1 MKSKLVIFGFLILSF
16 IFADERSL
24 YAQTSRIDLAREL
37 ILKEGASPSFDHIIL
52 LLEEKNSLP
61 DDTLKKYILLAEA
74 VISKTA
80 NQTQR
85 DQMEYFKVFL
95 IQKENSFTYSNT
107 YCDSVIQNLKKEG
120 REDVQL
126 MKILHLKASLLVRNS
141 WFEDAMACYY
151 EVLNLAEKL
160 NNVDY
165 KVAAK
170 NGVGWVY
177 MEMGN
182 LQQAITWFRNAKS
195 DASDLK
201 VLKNF
206 TVLLQNMAATF
217 NSLHQNDSALYYL
230 LPSIEYAEEMQ
241 NLRSVANGHAIH
253 ADILIDLK
261 RIEEA
266 EVSLNKALDVRK
278 KIGDL
283 FYVLSDMYQLSL
295 FYSNVKQCEK
305 GIQVA
310 NEGIVLANK
319 INLSSKLLLLH
330 EALASNYKSC
340 GDKDGYIAELELISL
355 LKDSIN
361 KVVSANALAEMSA
374 KYELEEK
381 EQQIQEQEFL
391 LTKRSYITIGS
402 VVLLVLIIIIGFQYF
417 RYYKHK
423 QSVMAR
429 LAVVNARD
437 QERNRIAAEL
447 HDNIGT
453 QLGYISRRLDFVKEN
468 VAPSDG
474 NSILMIDEV
483 NVSTR
488 KTIADL
494 RETIWALKKEKIN
507 LRELSDRLKVFAQK
521 QFSTL
526 KNIDLILEEKYE
538 SDVLFSSVDSLNI
551 FRIIQEAIHNVA
563 QHSNA
568 SNVFLSFKSTKNESW
583 TIVLKDNGIG
593 FDISKRPANHFG
605 LEHMEQRAKE
615 ISATLIIETNDEKGT
630 LISLS
635 SKKEV

>member
-1 MKSKLVIFGFLILSF
+1 MRSQLVIFGFLILSF
-16 IFADERSL
+16 IFADERPL
-24 YAQTSRIDLAREL
+24 YAQTARIDLAREL
-37 ILKEGASPSFDHIIL
+37 ILKDGATPSFDHIIL

-61 DDTLKKYILLAEA
+61 DDTLKKYILLAES

-95 IQKENSFTYSNT
+95 IQKENSFAFSNT
-107 YCDSVIQNLKKEG
+107 YCDSVIQQLRAAG
-120 REDVQL
+120 REDIHLIKV
-126 MKILHLKASLLVRNS
+126 LHLKASSMVRNS
-141 WFEDAMACYY
+141 WFEDGMACYY
-151 EVLNLAEKL
+151 ESLNLALKL
-160 NNVDY
+160 NNSDF
-165 KVAAK
+165 KAASK
-170 NGVGWVY
+170 IGVGWVY

-182 LQQAITWFRNAKS
+182 LQEAITWFRNAKS
-195 DASDLK
+195 DINDLK
-201 VLKNF
+201 VLKTF

-217 NSLHQNDSALYYL
+217 NSLHQNDSALHYL
-230 LPSIEYAEEMQ
+230 LPSIEYAEEVQ
-241 NLRSVANGHAIH
+241 NLRSLANGHAIH
-253 ADILIDLK
+253 ADILIDLQ
-261 RIEEA
+261 RIKEA
-266 EVSLNKALDVRK
+266 EVALNKALDIRK
-278 KIGDL
+278 KIGDP

-310 NEGIVLANK
+310 NEGIVLASK

-340 GDKDGYIAELELISL
+340 GDKDGYISELEKIGH

-391 LTKRSYITIGS
+391 LTKRKYINIGS
-402 VVLLVLIIIIGFQYF
+402 VVLLLMMMIIGLQYF

-423 QSVMAR
+423 QNVMAR
-429 LAVVNARD
+429 LAVVNAQD

-453 QLGYISRRLDFVKEN
+453 QLGYISRRLDFVKEH
-468 VAPSDG
+468 VAASDG
-474 NSILMIDEV
+474 NSIMMIDEV

-494 RETIWALKKEKIN
+494 RETIWALKKDRIN

-526 KNIDLILEEKYE
+526 KKIDLILEENYE
-538 SDVLFSSVDSLNI
+538 SDVLFSSVDSLNV
-551 FRIIQEAIHNVA
+551 FRIIQEGIHNIS
-563 QHSNA
+563 QHAHANT
-568 SNVFLSFKSTKNESW
+568 VFLSFKSTKNGSW
-583 TIVLKDNGIG
+583 TILLKDNGIG
-593 FDISKRPANHFG
+593 FDISKRPVNHFG

-615 ISATLIIETNDEKGT
+615 IAATLVIESNEKNGT

-635 SKKEV
+635 SAKGV